1 VDLKPP
7 CPICNQRDCEHGL
20 NVFRF
25 VTAAHKKAI
34 TTPHDHEC
42 TDRRPLW
49 LVWRLDK
56 AMNGMP
62 YFPVLDSV
70 CDSEDSAYYHVGAA
84 VEGHRESEVFVER
97 VPANH
102 RFASSLPE
110 WQVKIH
116 HHIVKN
122 FHQRD
127 ENGYI

>member
-1 VDLKPP
+1 MSAADPVGPRP
-7 CPICNQRDCEHGL
+7 VG
-20 NVFRF
+20 VFRF
-25 VTAAHKKAI
+25 VTVAHKKAI
-34 TTPHDHEC
+34 TTPHEDEC
-42 TDRRPLW
+42 AERRPLW
-49 LVWRLDK
+49 LDK

-70 CDSEDSAYYHVGAA
+70 CDSEDSAYYHVGSA
-84 VEGHRESEVFVER
+84 VESHQDSEIFVER

-122 FHQRD
+122 FHERGKD
-127 ENGYI
+127 GYL